1 MLLKFAFVL
10 ALVVVTIA
18 CRSNGACGCCG
29 CRAKAKARAANT
41 NHISGDTADEDDRD
55 DGNIFGLKLWNQ
67 TDIKLNRSNIA
78 RYTNPNFLFHSCCEE
93 RRLPAACVRKCHF
106 NTYEKEALEAMFIGT
121 DECPID
127 FLPEMQFCAAQG
139 MDHRKCCSNNGVSG
153 SSAGAKCLTFCD
165 QRPDHYTP
173 IDYSYAPCYDRFES
187 MKRCFYNEIRGAA
200 EKHFIP
206 LMQRQEKQ
214 EN

>member
-1 MLLKFAFVL
+1 MLLKATLFL
-10 ALVVVTIA
+10 ALLALTTA

-29 CRAKAKARAANT
+29 CRAKARARAANT
-41 NHISGDTADEDDRD
+41 NHISGDRVEEDDRD

-93 RRLPAACVRKCHF
+93 RRLPPACVQKCHF
-106 NTYEKEALEAMFIGT
+106 NTYEKEALEAMFVGT
-121 DECPID
+121 DACPID

-139 MDHRKCCSNNGVSG
+139 MDHRKCCSAGGVG
-153 SSAGAKCLTFCD
+153 DSAAGDKCLTFCD

-173 IDYSYAPCYDRFES
+173 IDYSYAPCYDR
-187 MKRCFYNEIRGAA
+187 
-200 EKHFIP
+200 
-206 LMQRQEKQ
+206 
-214 EN
+214 

>member
-1 MLLKFAFVL
+1 MLLKLAFFLALVVATIACRSNGACGCCGCRAKAKARAANTNHIVSSRAKRQIADRIATMLLKLAFVL

-106 NTYEKEALEAMFIGT
+106 NTYEKEA
-121 DECPID
+121 
-127 FLPEMQFCAAQG
+127 
-139 MDHRKCCSNNGVSG
+139 
-153 SSAGAKCLTFCD
+153 
-165 QRPDHYTP
+165 
-173 IDYSYAPCYDRFES
+173 
-187 MKRCFYNEIRGAA
+187 
-200 EKHFIP
+200 
-206 LMQRQEKQ
+206 
-214 EN
+214 